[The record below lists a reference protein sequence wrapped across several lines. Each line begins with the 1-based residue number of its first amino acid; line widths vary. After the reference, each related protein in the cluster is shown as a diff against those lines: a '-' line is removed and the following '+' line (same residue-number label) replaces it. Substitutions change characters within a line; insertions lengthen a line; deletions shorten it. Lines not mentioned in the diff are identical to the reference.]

1 MKKILYLVFFAF
13 AFAMGAHAQVTI
25 GSLEAPQRGAV
36 LELKS
41 DTLGFLPPRV
51 ELEQPSSS
59 LPVPVHVEGMVVFNT
74 IATDSLSQGLYY
86 NTGTRWIRLATTPYY
101 IERWFYMPSIPFD
114 VSAKGTG
121 LTKDLYQECKNQLNS
136 SSAPV
141 KSSTGAP
148 AQVLA
153 TMPAKTD
160 LYYYVTDYDPA
171 VFDNISIDANG
182 LMTYDVIGQAT
193 DATLINIVFV
203 EK

>member
-1 MKKILYLVFFAF
+1 MKKIFYLVLFSFALTT
-13 AFAMGAHAQVTI
+13 GIHAQVTI
-25 GSLEAPQRGAV
+25 GKLDPPHRGAV

-41 DTLGFLPPRV
+41 DTLGFLPPRI
-51 ELEQPSSS
+51 ELQQPSSP
-59 LPVPVHVEGMVVFNT
+59 LPIPVHVEGLVVYNT
-74 IATDSLSQGLYY
+74 QATDSLTTGLYY
-86 NTGTRWIRLATTPYY
+86 NNGSRWLLLSTSPYY
-101 IERWFYMPSIPFD
+101 TEKWFYMPSIPFD
-114 VSAKGTG
+114 VSAEGTG
-121 LTKDLYQECKNQLNS
+121 FTKDLYQECKNQLNS

-141 KSSTGAP
+141 ISSAGAP
-148 AQVLA
+148 TRVLA

-171 VFDNISIDANG
+171 VFENISIDANG